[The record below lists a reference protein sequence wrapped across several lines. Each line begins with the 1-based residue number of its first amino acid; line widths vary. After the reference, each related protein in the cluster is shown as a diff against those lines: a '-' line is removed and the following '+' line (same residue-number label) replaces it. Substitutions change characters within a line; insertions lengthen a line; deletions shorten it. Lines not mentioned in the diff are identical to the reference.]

1 MIPDVPRGALLEAME
16 DFDKEL
22 RPTKE
27 WSDWEQ
33 NHSHEYAIVHDGQ
46 RYPVKQIIHMA
57 TGANKNS
64 FSGGGRANNYVQR
77 KGFSTV
83 PLRDESIGADGANIR
98 EGLETILA
106 RYASARA
113 NDTFAGHE
121 LWDTFKEMQ
130 SALETTEAVGKRSGT
145 LRVRPS
151 IGQGQWVTIPWIALF
166 DLRET
171 NTIQRGAYC
180 VYLFREDMSG
190 VYLALAQGVTEPKSL
205 FGKG

>member
-1 MIPDVPRGALLEAME
+1 MIPDVPRGALLDAME
-16 DFDKEL
+16 SFDKEL
-22 RPTKE
+22 RTTEE
-27 WSDWEQ
+27 WANWER
-33 NHSHEYAIVHDGQ
+33 NHVHKYAIVHNGQ

-130 SALETTEAVGKRSGT
+130 SALEATEAVGKRSGT
-145 LRVRPS
+145 LRVSR
-151 IGQGQWVTIPWIALF
+151 QWVKVSGLP
-166 DLRET
+166 
-171 NTIQRGAYC
+171 
-180 VYLFREDMSG
+180 YLGLPYSMFMKRTRFNEGCTAST
-190 VYLALAQGVTEPKSL
+190 YFART
-205 FGKG
+205 